1 MPGNINELINEMAR
15 TVTGLWMVTLI
26 DSDSMVLGTW
36 QSPDNKVSPE
46 ALGGFMQIFNNS
58 VIIFKASPVGFSNFD
73 DIIFSTTVLHQV
85 IKPIAEA
92 NCFIVVSAPRN
103 VPLGMIR
110 SMLMS
115 YAPKL
120 EQALPGRAPTPPA
133 PPAPPSPRR
142 DGMGTIIP

>member
-1 MPGNINELINEMAR
+1 VSEMAR
-15 TVTGLWMVTLI
+15 QVGGIWMVTLI
-26 DSDSMVLGTW
+26 DSDSMVLASW

-46 ALGGFMQIFNNS
+46 ALGGFMQIFNKA
-58 VIIFKASPVGFSNFD
+58 VIAFKQSAVGFSNFQ

-92 NCFIVVSAPRN
+92 NCFVVVGAPRS

-110 SMLMS
+110 TMCNN
-115 YAPKL
+115 YAPRL
-120 EQALPGRAPTPPA
+120 EQALPGRQPL
-133 PPAPPSPRR
+133 PRK

>member
-1 MPGNINELINEMAR
+1 VPETMNEIVSQMAR

-26 DSDSMVLGTW
+26 DSDSMVLATW

-58 VIIFKASPVGFSNFD
+58 MVIFKQSPVGFSKFED
-73 DIIFSTTVLHQV
+73 VIFSTTVLHQI
-85 IKPIAEA
+85 IKPVAEGS
-92 NCFIVVSAPRN
+92 CFVVVSAPRS

-110 SMLMS
+110 SMLNS
-115 YAPKL
+115 FVTKL
-120 EQALPGRAPTPPA
+120 EQALPGRQPL
-133 PPAPPSPRR
+133 PRK

>member
-1 MPGNINELINEMAR
+1 VPETMNEIVSQMAR

-26 DSDSMVLGTW
+26 DSDSMVLATW

-58 VIIFKASPVGFSNFD
+58 MVIFKQSPVGFSKFED
-73 DIIFSTTVLHQV
+73 VIFSTTVLHQI
-85 IKPIAEA
+85 IKPVAEGS
-92 NCFIVVSAPRN
+92 CFVVVSAPRS

-110 SMLMS
+110 SMLNS
-115 YAPKL
+115 FAPKL
-120 EQALPGRAPTPPA
+120 EQALPGRQPL
-133 PPAPPSPRR
+133 PRK

>member
-1 MPGNINELINEMAR
+1 VPDGSMNDIVSEMAR
-15 TVTGLWMVTLI
+15 QVNGLWMVTLI
-26 DSDSMVLGTW
+26 DSDSMVLASW

-46 ALGGFMQIFNNS
+46 ALGGFMQIFNNA
-58 VIIFKASPVGFSNFD
+58 VIIFKQSAVGFSRFE

-92 NCFIVVSAPRN
+92 NCFIVVSAPRS

-110 SMLMS
+110 TMCTDF
-115 YAPKL
+115 APRL
-120 EQALPGRAPTPPA
+120 EQALPGRQA
-133 PPAPPSPRR
+133 SPRR